1 MKPEYPFCPLM
12 NRDCYIGCG
21 PEIITSYVNDSG
33 KTEIKEGNMR
43 CDMALRAKEIV
54 RCLRDGHVLGHE
66 SAVAL
71 SAPFVQ
77 NLLYSTLAEHEAI
90 DETMRLESERN
101 D

>member
-21 PEIITSYVNDSG
+21 PEIIKSYVNDSA
-33 KTEIKEGNMR
+33 KPEMKEGELR
-43 CDMALRAKEIV
+43 CDLALRANEIINQLSRGARV
-54 RCLRDGHVLGHE
+54 IRE
-66 SAVAL
+66 EAVTL